1 MIKLKAIAILMF
13 NGGHGAFDTQENLQ
27 IVNKLKKK
35 SLKKKIE
42 ELSSQE
48 LVGISDA
55 EKWATP
61 GRS

>member
-1 MIKLKAIAILMF
+1 MVRY
-13 NGGHGAFDTQENLQ
+13 GAFDTQENLQ

-35 SLKKKIE
+35 PLKKKIE